1 VNTSKLQKKESKI
14 LKNLFKESFFD
25 KHPVN
30 EIDNTYTIIG
40 DCLDIFSHMKNESV
54 NIGVTSPPYNLD
66 KKYGKYDDNKPMEEW
81 EALIENVAI
90 QMYRVLKPNGSFFLN
105 VSPIPEKKTKEIIPL
120 DAIAYF
126 ICKKQGFYLRNSII
140 WHFNNMQNC
149 TNRLSGR
156 WESVLWFVKDI
167 DNYVFNLEDIRI
179 PYITKND
186 KRLEGGT
193 GRNPTDTW
201 SFDLPESDF
210 WYFDRVNN
218 MTKNKLGLSEHPCIY
233 PTPMIERILKMSSNL
248 GDVVLDPFLGS
259 GTTSVASNKLGRIG
273 VGIEY
278 DEKYLPIIQKRIQN
292 EGSKGLF

>member
-1 VNTSKLQKKESKI
+1 MSKNK
-14 LKNLFKESFFD
+14 FFNIEQD
-25 KHPVN
+25 KVRSLGECHF
-30 EIDNTYTIIG
+30 TIG
-40 DCLDIFSHMKNESV
+40 DCIETMNRMPANCV
-54 NIGVTSPPYNLD
+54 NTIVTSPPYNLD
-66 KKYGKYDDNKPMEEW
+66 KKYGKYDDNKPFEEW
-81 EALIENVAI
+81 EKLIEDTAKSA
-90 QMYRVLKPNGSFFLN
+90 YRILKDNGSFFLN
-105 VSPIPEKKTKEIIPL
+105 VSPIPDKKTKEIIPL

-126 ICKKQGFYLRNSII
+126 IFKRSGFYLRNSIV

-167 DNYVFNLEDIRI
+167 NNYQFNLDAIRI

-201 SFDLPESDF
+201 NFDLPESDF

-218 MTKNKLGLSEHPCIY
+218 MTKNKLGLTEHPCIY
-233 PTPMIERILKMSSNL
+233 PTPMIERIIKMSTNV

-259 GTTSVASNKLGRIG
+259 GTSLVASRKQRRIG
-273 VGIEY
+273 LGIEL
-278 DEKYLPIIQKRIQN
+278 DERYLEIIEKRITN
-292 EGSKGLF
+292 EGSPELF